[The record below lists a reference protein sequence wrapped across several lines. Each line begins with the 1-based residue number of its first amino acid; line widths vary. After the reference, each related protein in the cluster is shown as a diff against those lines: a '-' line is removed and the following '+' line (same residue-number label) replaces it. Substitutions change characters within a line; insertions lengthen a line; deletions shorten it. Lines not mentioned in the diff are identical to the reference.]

1 MKAKTILPFALLCY
15 TLVSCWHHRGNTSIQ
30 YSESDKSYSMSA
42 WFPEN
47 RTRDVEEYMDDEIG
61 RRSNVSFV
69 HTRIDGRIGLDDQT
83 TLFVKKFPGHIEI
96 ELDKRKNSYNGYR
109 EIKSLCEGI
118 KDVLK

>member
-1 MKAKTILPFALLCY
+1 M
-15 TLVSCWHHRGNTSIQ
+15 N
-30 YSESDKSYSMSA
+30 A

-69 HTRIDGRIGLDDQT
+69 HTRIDGRIGLDDHT
-83 TLFVKKFPGHIEI
+83 TFFVKKFPGHIEI
-96 ELDKRKNSYNGYR
+96 ELDKRKNSYHAYR
-109 EIKSLCEGI
+109 EIKSVCEGI